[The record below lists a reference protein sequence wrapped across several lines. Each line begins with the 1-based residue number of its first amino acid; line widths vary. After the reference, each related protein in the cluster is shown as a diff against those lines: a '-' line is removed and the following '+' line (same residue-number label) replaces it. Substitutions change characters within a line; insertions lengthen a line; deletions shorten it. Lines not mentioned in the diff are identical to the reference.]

1 MIELR
6 CYTFFTFMSP
16 LGFKTSLAS
25 ASCFAYCLMSL
36 FFMITINEME
46 TTLLQDDIAVSINK
60 RLTFVLFQ
68 LLKAS
73 RIEDGL

>member
-1 MIELR
+1 
-6 CYTFFTFMSP
+6 MSP

-25 ASCFAYCLMSL
+25 TSCFVSYCLM
-36 FFMITINEME
+36 IPINEME
-46 TTLLQDDIAVSINK
+46 TSLLQDDIAVSVNN

-73 RIEDGL
+73 RIEDRL